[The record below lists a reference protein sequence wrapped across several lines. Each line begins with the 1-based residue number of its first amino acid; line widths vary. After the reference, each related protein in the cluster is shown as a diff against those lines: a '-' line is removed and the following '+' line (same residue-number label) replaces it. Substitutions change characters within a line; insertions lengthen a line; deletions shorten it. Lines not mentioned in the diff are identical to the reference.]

1 MMTITLRELVDE
13 CESALAAADLYFGH
27 GTDNAFDEA
36 AWLAAHVAGID
47 LAAADDLPWQ
57 RPVSAEEAATARR
70 LVDERVRTRRPL
82 AYLISEA
89 WFAGERF
96 HVDERVI
103 VPRSHLGPW
112 IVDRFVP
119 WIDPQ
124 AVRNI
129 LDLCTGSG
137 CIAVALALNF
147 PEARVT
153 ATDISPEALEVARRN
168 VDDHGVGERVRLLVG
183 DGFSPVAGE
192 VFDLVV
198 CNPPYVADRIMD
210 ELPAEYR
217 HEPSLAFRGG
227 VEGLD
232 FIRRLLDEASRHL
245 SEGGVLVVEAGSA
258 GEALEAA
265 YPRVPFTWLET
276 DDADRSVFL
285 MTREELL
292 GFL

>member
-1 MMTITLRELVDE
+1 MTRTLRELVDE
-13 CESALAAADLYFGH
+13 CESALTAADLYFGH

-47 LAAADDLPWQ
+47 LASADDLPWQ
-57 RPVSAEEAATARR
+57 RPVTAEEAAAARR
-70 LVDERVRTRRPL
+70 LVDERIRSPPTARLPDQRSLVRRR
-82 AYLISEA
+82 A
-89 WFAGERF
+89 
-96 HVDERVI
+96 
-103 VPRSHLGPW
+103 VPRRRAGHRAPVPPRSLGSS
-112 IVDRFVP
+112 IDSFP

-153 ATDISPEALEVARRN
+153 ATDISADALEVARRN
-168 VDDHGVGERVRLLVG
+168 VDEHGVGARVRLLAG
-183 DGFSPVAGE
+183 DGFLPVAGE

-210 ELPAEYR
+210 ELPVEYR

-227 VEGLD
+227 AEGLD
-232 FIRRLLDEASRHL
+232 FIRRLLAEAPGHL
-245 SEGGVLVVEAGSA
+245 AEGGVLVVEAGSA

-265 YPRVPFTWLET
+265 YPRVPFTRLET
-276 DDADRSVFL
+276 DDGGRSVFL

-292 GFL
+292 EFL